1 MVLNQSGNLPD
12 QSLRLT
18 FPNDTDLLV
27 QHLMTLMHPA
37 QRQTMGLEARK
48 LMENHSTDH
57 NFRQFWE
64 IYEKFLA
71 TRSRAA

>member
-27 QHLMTLMHPA
+27 QHLMPLIDPD
-37 QRQTMGLEARK
+37 QRQTMGLEARQ

-57 NFRQFWE
+57 NFQQFWK
-64 IYEKFLA
+64 IYEQFLA
-71 TRSRAA
+71 ARSRAA